1 MSIPFAN
8 AYDELLWRGSIYD
21 ITAGAQDVLRREK
34 ITCYNGFDPTATS
47 LHIGNMVPV
56 LGLVRLQRHGH
67 TPIVVVGGG
76 TGMIGDPGGRAD
88 ERALLDVAQ
97 VERNTDLIRAQ
108 LEQFL
113 DFGAKNNPAMMVNNA
128 DWLLDLRLVEFLR
141 DVGKHLSVNYMTAKE
156 SVKSRLD
163 RDSGISYTEFS
174 YMLLQAYDFLRLY
187 DDYGCTFQMGG
198 SDQWGNILAGVELI
212 RRVHGIEAMEADS
225 GKGRAHAL
233 VYPLIT
239 TASGEKFGKS
249 IGGAPSINPDETSP
263 YRMYQ
268 FFLNTADADVISYLK
283 TFTDVTPGELPELEH
298 GVEAEPQ
305 KRTAQRRLARDITL
319 LLHGRSGL
327 DQAERVT
334 RALFGGDVR
343 DLSASE
349 IEDGFEGAPGG
360 FVAKHEIDN
369 AAVTLQS
376 VAVDQELCSSAGEA
390 RRLVKQGGLYLNGV
404 RVDDSRRPVSVNDLI
419 DGRVFVLRRGS
430 KDHRLMRVR

>member
-8 AYDELLWRGSIYD
+8 AYDELEWRGSIYD
-21 ITAGAQDVLRREK
+21 VTAGAADILRNEK
-34 ITCYNGFDPTATS
+34 VTCYIGFDPSAPS
-47 LHIGNMVPV
+47 LHVGSLVPI
-56 LGLVRLQRHGH
+56 LGLVRMQRHGH
-67 TPIVVVGGG
+67 TPIAIVGGG
-76 TGMIGDPGGRAD
+76 TGMIGDPGGRAE
-88 ERALLDVAQ
+88 ERSLLDAEQ
-97 VERNTDLIRAQ
+97 VGRNTEMIRAQ

-113 DFGAKNNPAMMVNNA
+113 DFNAKGNPARMVNNA

-141 DVGKHLSVNYMTAKE
+141 DIGKHISVNYMTAKE

-187 DDYGCTFQMGG
+187 EDHGCTFQMGG
-198 SDQWGNILAGVELI
+198 SDQWGNILAGVDLI
-212 RRVHGIEAMEADS
+212 RRVHGAAALEADG

-249 IGGAPSINPDETSP
+249 IGSAPTIDPNQTSP
-263 YRMYQ
+263 YRLYQ
-268 FFLNTADADVISYLK
+268 FFLNTADADVIGYLK
-283 TFTDVTPGELPELEH
+283 TFTDITPGDLPELEH
-298 GVEAEPQ
+298 AVATEPG
-305 KRTAQRRLARDITL
+305 RRAAQRKLARDTTL
-319 LLHGRSGL
+319 LVHGQSGL

-334 RALFGGDVR
+334 EALFGGDVT

-349 IEDGFEGAPGG
+349 VEEVFDGAPGG
-360 FVAKHEIDN
+360 QVSKLEIEN

-376 VAVDQELCSSAGEA
+376 VAIEQRLCASAGEA
-390 RRLVKQGGLYLNGV
+390 RRLVQQGGLYLNGV
-404 RVDDSRRPVSVNDLI
+404 RVDDSRRTVTVNDLI

>member
-1 MSIPFAN
+1 MSSPFAN
-8 AYDELLWRGSIYD
+8 AYDELQWRGSIYD
-21 ITAGAQDVLRREK
+21 MTAGAADALRNEK
-34 ITCYNGFDPTATS
+34 VTCYNGFDPTATS
-47 LHIGNMVPV
+47 LHIGSMVPI

-67 TPIVVVGGG
+67 TPIAVVGGG
-76 TGMIGDPGGRAD
+76 TGMIGDPGGRVE
-88 ERALLDVAQ
+88 ERALLDIEQ
-97 VERNTDLIRAQ
+97 IERNTELIRLQ

-113 DFGAKNNPAMMVNNA
+113 DFNAKSNPARLINNA
-128 DWLLDLRLVEFLR
+128 DWLLELRLVEFMR
-141 DVGKHLSVNYMTAKE
+141 DIGKHLSVNYMLAKE

-163 RDSGISYTEFS
+163 RESGISYTEFS

-187 DDYGCTFQMGG
+187 EDYNCTFQMGG

-212 RRVHGIEAMEADS
+212 RRVHGVEAPQA
-225 GKGRAHAL
+225 GIGRSKAHAL

-249 IGGAPSINPDETSP
+249 IGGAPSINPDQTSP
-263 YRMYQ
+263 YRLYQ

-283 TFTDVTPGELPELEH
+283 TFTDVTPNQLPELEH
-298 GVEAEPQ
+298 GLEAEPQ
-305 KRTAQRRLARDITL
+305 KRAAQRQLARDITL
-319 LLHGRSGL
+319 LLHGQNGL

-349 IEDGFEGAPGG
+349 IEDGFDGAPGG
-360 FVAKHEIDN
+360 YISKHEIDN

-376 VAVDQELCSSAGEA
+376 VVIGQDLCTSAGEA
-390 RRLVKQGGLYLNGV
+390 RRLVQQGGLYLNGV
-404 RVDDSRRPVSVNDLI
+404 RVDDSRRTVTSDDLI
-419 DGRVFVLRRGS
+419 DGRVLVLRRGS

>member
-8 AYDELLWRGSIYD
+8 AYDELEWRGSIYD
-21 ITAGAQDVLRREK
+21 ITAGAPDVLRREK

-76 TGMIGDPGGRAD
+76 TGMIGDPGGRAE
-88 ERALLDVAQ
+88 ERSLLDVAQ
-97 VERNTDLIRAQ
+97 VERNTELIRAQ

-113 DFGAKNNPAMMVNNA
+113 DFNARGNPARMVNNA

-141 DVGKHLSVNYMTAKE
+141 DIGKYLSVNYMMAKE

-212 RRVHGIEAMEADS
+212 RRVHGAEAMAAD
-225 GKGRAHAL
+225 GGRGRAHAL

-263 YRMYQ
+263 YRLYQ
-268 FFLNTADADVISYLK
+268 FFLNTADADVIPYLK
-283 TFTDVTPGELPELEH
+283 TFTDITPDQIPELEH
-298 GVEAEPQ
+298 GIEVEPQ

-319 LLHGRSGL
+319 LLHGQSGL

-334 RALFGGDVR
+334 RALFGGDVT

-349 IEDGFEGAPGG
+349 VEEVFEGAPGG
-360 FVAKHEIDN
+360 YIPKHQIDN
-369 AAVTLQS
+369 AAVTLQR
-376 VAVDQELCSSAGEA
+376 VAIDQELCSSAGEA
-390 RRLVKQGGLYLNGV
+390 RRLVQQGGLYLNGV
-404 RVDDSRRPVSVNDLI
+404 RVDDSRRAVTVNDLI
-419 DGRVFVLRRGS
+419 DGRLFVLRRGA

>member
-8 AYDELLWRGSIYD
+8 VYDELEWRGSVYD
-21 ITAGAQDVLRREK
+21 VTAGGADILRNEK
-34 ITCYNGFDPTATS
+34 VTCYIGFDPSAPS
-47 LHIGNMVPV
+47 LHVGSLVPI
-56 LGLVRLQRHGH
+56 LGLVRMQRHGH
-67 TPIVVVGGG
+67 TPIAIVGGG
-76 TGMIGDPGGRAD
+76 TGMIGDPGGRAE
-88 ERALLDVAQ
+88 ERSLLNVEQ
-97 VERNTDLIRAQ
+97 VERNTELIRAQ

-113 DFGAKNNPAMMVNNA
+113 DFNAKGNPARMVNNA

-141 DVGKHLSVNYMTAKE
+141 DIGKHITVNYMTAKE

-187 DDYGCTFQMGG
+187 EDHGCTFQMGG
-198 SDQWGNILAGVELI
+198 SDQWGNILAGVDLI
-212 RRVHGIEAMEADS
+212 RRVHGAAAMEADG

-249 IGGAPSINPDETSP
+249 IGGAPTIDPNETSP
-263 YRMYQ
+263 YRLYQ

-283 TFTDVTPGELPELEH
+283 TFTDITPGDLPELEH
-298 GVEAEPQ
+298 GVANEPG
-305 KRTAQRRLARDITL
+305 KRAAQRKLARDTTRL
-319 LLHGRSGL
+319 VHGQSGL

-334 RALFGGDVR
+334 RALFGGAVT

-349 IEDGFEGAPGG
+349 VEEVFEGAPGG
-360 FVAKHEIDN
+360 QIPKHEIEN

-376 VAVDQELCSSAGEA
+376 VAIDQDLCSSAAEA
-390 RRLVKQGGLYLNGV
+390 RRLVQQGGLYLNGV
-404 RVDDSRRPVSVNDLI
+404 RVDDSRRAVTVNDLI

-430 KDHRLMRVR
+430 KDHRLMRVS

>member
-1 MSIPFAN
+1 MSSPFAN
-8 AYDELLWRGSIYD
+8 AYDELQWRGSIYD
-21 ITAGAQDVLRREK
+21 MTAGAADALRNEK
-34 ITCYNGFDPTATS
+34 VTCYNGFDPTATS
-47 LHIGNMVPV
+47 LHIGSMVPI

-67 TPIVVVGGG
+67 TPIAVVGGG
-76 TGMIGDPGGRAD
+76 TGMIGDPGGRAE
-88 ERALLDVAQ
+88 ERALLDIEQ
-97 VERNTDLIRAQ
+97 IERNTELIRLQ

-113 DFGAKNNPAMMVNNA
+113 DFNAKSNPARLINNA
-128 DWLLDLRLVEFLR
+128 DWLLELRLVEFMR
-141 DVGKHLSVNYMTAKE
+141 DIGKHLSVNYMLAKE

-163 RDSGISYTEFS
+163 RESGISYTEFS

-187 DDYGCTFQMGG
+187 EDYNCTFQMGG

-212 RRVHGIEAMEADS
+212 RRVHGVEAPQA
-225 GKGRAHAL
+225 GIGRSKAHAL

-249 IGGAPSINPDETSP
+249 IGGAPSINPDQTSP
-263 YRMYQ
+263 YRLYQ

-283 TFTDVTPGELPELEH
+283 TFTDVTPNQLPELEH
-298 GVEAEPQ
+298 GLEAEPQ
-305 KRTAQRRLARDITL
+305 KRAAQRQLARDITL
-319 LLHGRSGL
+319 LLHGQNGL

-349 IEDGFEGAPGG
+349 IEDGFDGAPGG
-360 FVAKHEIDN
+360 YISKHEIDN

-376 VAVDQELCSSAGEA
+376 VVIGQDLCTSAGEA
-390 RRLVKQGGLYLNGV
+390 RRLVQQGGLYLNGV
-404 RVDDSRRPVSVNDLI
+404 RVVDSRRTVTSDDLI
-419 DGRVFVLRRGS
+419 DGRVLVLRRGS

>member
-1 MSIPFAN
+1 MSSPFAN
-8 AYDELLWRGSIYD
+8 AYDELHWRGSIYD
-21 ITAGAQDVLRREK
+21 MTAGAADALRNEK
-34 ITCYNGFDPTATS
+34 VTCYNGFDPTATS

-67 TPIVVVGGG
+67 TPIAVVGGG
-76 TGMIGDPGGRAD
+76 TGMIGDPGGRAE
-88 ERALLDVAQ
+88 ERALLDIEQ
-97 VERNTDLIRAQ
+97 IERNTELIRLQ

-113 DFGAKNNPAMMVNNA
+113 DFNAKGNPARLINNA
-128 DWLLDLRLVEFLR
+128 DWLLELRLVEFMR
-141 DVGKHLSVNYMTAKE
+141 DIGKHLSVNYMLAKE

-163 RDSGISYTEFS
+163 RESGISYTEFS

-187 DDYGCTFQMGG
+187 EDYNCTFQMGG

-212 RRVHGIEAMEADS
+212 RRVHGVEAPQA
-225 GKGRAHAL
+225 GIGRSKAHAL

-249 IGGAPSINPDETSP
+249 IGGAPSINPDQTSP
-263 YRMYQ
+263 YRLYQ

-283 TFTDVTPGELPELEH
+283 TFTDVTPNHLPELEH
-298 GVEAEPQ
+298 GLEAEPQ
-305 KRTAQRRLARDITL
+305 KRAAQRQLARDITL
-319 LLHGRSGL
+319 LLHGQDGL

-349 IEDGFEGAPGG
+349 IEDGFDGAPGG
-360 FVAKHEIDN
+360 YISKDKIDN

-376 VAVDQELCSSAGEA
+376 VVIGQDLCSSAGEA
-390 RRLVKQGGLYLNGV
+390 RRLVQQGGLYLNGV
-404 RVDDSRRPVSVNDLI
+404 RVDDSRRTVTTDDLI
-419 DGRVFVLRRGS
+419 DGRVLVLRRGS

>member
-1 MSIPFAN
+1 MSSPFAN
-8 AYDELLWRGSIYD
+8 AYDELHWRGSIYD
-21 ITAGAQDVLRREK
+21 LTAGAADALRNEK
-34 ITCYNGFDPTATS
+34 VTCYNGFDPTATS
-47 LHIGNMVPV
+47 LHIGNMVPI

-67 TPIVVVGGG
+67 TPIAVVGGG
-76 TGMIGDPGGRAD
+76 TGMIGDPGGRAE
-88 ERALLDVAQ
+88 ERALLDVEQ
-97 VERNTDLIRAQ
+97 IERNTELIRLQ

-113 DFGAKNNPAMMVNNA
+113 DFNARGNPARLINNA
-128 DWLLDLRLVEFLR
+128 DWLLELRLVEFMR
-141 DVGKHLSVNYMTAKE
+141 DIGKHLSVNYMLAKE

-163 RDSGISYTEFS
+163 RESGISYTEFS

-187 DDYGCTFQMGG
+187 EDYDCTFQMGG

-212 RRVHGIEAMEADS
+212 RRVHGVEATQAGIGRS
-225 GKGRAHAL
+225 KGHAL

-263 YRMYQ
+263 YRLYQ
-268 FFLNTADADVISYLK
+268 FFLNTADDDVISYLK
-283 TFTDVTPGELPELEH
+283 TFTDVTPNQLPELEH
-298 GVEAEPQ
+298 GLEAEPQ
-305 KRTAQRRLARDITL
+305 KRAAQRQLARDITL
-319 LLHGRSGL
+319 LLHGQNGL

-349 IEDGFEGAPGG
+349 IEDGFDGAPGG
-360 FVAKHEIDN
+360 YISKHEIDS

-376 VAVDQELCSSAGEA
+376 VAIGQELCSSAGEA
-390 RRLVKQGGLYLNGV
+390 RRLVQQGGLYLNGV
-404 RVDDSRRPVSVNDLI
+404 RVDDSRRTVTTDDLI
-419 DGRVFVLRRGS
+419 DGRVLVLRRGS

>member
-1 MSIPFAN
+1 MSNQFAN

-21 ITAGAQDVLRREK
+21 ATAGAADALRNEK
-34 ITCYNGFDPTATS
+34 VTCYNGFDPTATS

-67 TPIVVVGGG
+67 TPIAVVGGG

-88 ERALLDVAQ
+88 ERALLDVEQ
-97 VERNTDLIRAQ
+97 VERNTELIRAQ

-113 DFGAKNNPAMMVNNA
+113 DFNAKANPARMINNA

-141 DVGKHLSVNYMTAKE
+141 DIGKHLSVNYMTAKE

-212 RRVHGIEAMEADS
+212 RRVHGIEAMEADG

-263 YRMYQ
+263 YRLYQ
-268 FFLNTADADVISYLK
+268 FFLNTADADVIPYLK
-283 TFTDVTPGELPELEH
+283 TFTDVTPDQLPELEH

-305 KRTAQRRLARDITL
+305 KRAAQRRLARDITL
-319 LLHGRSGL
+319 LLHGQNGL

-349 IEDGFEGAPGG
+349 IEDGFDGAPGG
-360 FVAKHEIDN
+360 YILKHEFDN

-376 VAVDQELCSSAGEA
+376 VAIDQGLCSSAGEA
-390 RRLVKQGGLYLNGV
+390 RRLVQQGGLYLNGV
-404 RVDDSRRPVSVNDLI
+404 RVDDARRTLSVDDLI
-419 DGRVFVLRRGS
+419 DGRVLVLRRGS

>member
-8 AYDELLWRGSIYD
+8 VYDELEWRGSVYD
-21 ITAGAQDVLRREK
+21 VTAGAADILRNEK
-34 ITCYNGFDPTATS
+34 VTCYIGFDPSAPS
-47 LHIGNMVPV
+47 LHVGSLVPI
-56 LGLVRLQRHGH
+56 LGLVRMQRHGH
-67 TPIVVVGGG
+67 TPIAIVGGG
-76 TGMIGDPGGRAD
+76 TGMIGDPGGRAE
-88 ERALLDVAQ
+88 ERSLLDVEQ
-97 VERNTDLIRAQ
+97 VERNTELIRAQ

-113 DFGAKNNPAMMVNNA
+113 DFNAKGNAARMVNNA

-141 DVGKHLSVNYMTAKE
+141 DIGKHITVNYMTAKE

-187 DDYGCTFQMGG
+187 EDHGCTFQMGG
-198 SDQWGNILAGVELI
+198 SDQWGNILAGVDLI
-212 RRVHGIEAMEADS
+212 RRVHGAAAMEADGS
-225 GKGRAHAL
+225 KGRAHAL

-249 IGGAPSINPDETSP
+249 IGGAPTIDPNETSP
-263 YRMYQ
+263 YRLYQ
-268 FFLNTADADVISYLK
+268 FFLNTADADVIGYLK
-283 TFTDVTPGELPELEH
+283 TFTDITPDELPELEH
-298 GVEAEPQ
+298 AVAAEPG
-305 KRTAQRRLARDITL
+305 KRAAQRKLARDVTL
-319 LLHGRSGL
+319 LVHGHSGL

-334 RALFGGDVR
+334 RALFGGDVT

-349 IEDGFEGAPGG
+349 VEEVFESAPGG
-360 FVAKHEIDN
+360 QVSKREIEN

-376 VAVDQELCSSAGEA
+376 VAIDQDLCASAGEA
-390 RRLVKQGGLYLNGV
+390 RRLVRQGGLYLNGV
-404 RVDDSRRPVSVNDLI
+404 RVDDSRRTVTVNDLI

>member
-1 MSIPFAN
+1 MSSPYAN
-8 AYDELLWRGSIYD
+8 AYDELHWRGSIYD
-21 ITAGAQDVLRREK
+21 MTAGAADALRNDK
-34 ITCYNGFDPTATS
+34 VTCYNGFDPTATS
-47 LHIGNMVPV
+47 LHIGSMVPI

-67 TPIVVVGGG
+67 TPIAVVGGG
-76 TGMIGDPGGRAD
+76 TGMIGDPGGRAE
-88 ERALLDVAQ
+88 ERALLDIEQ
-97 VERNTDLIRAQ
+97 IERNTELIRLQ

-113 DFGAKNNPAMMVNNA
+113 DFNAKSNPARLINNA
-128 DWLLDLRLVEFLR
+128 DWLLELRLVEFMR
-141 DVGKHLSVNYMTAKE
+141 DIGKHLSVNYMLAKE

-163 RDSGISYTEFS
+163 RESGISYTEFS

-187 DDYGCTFQMGG
+187 EDYNCTFQMGG

-212 RRVHGIEAMEADS
+212 RRVHGVEAPQA
-225 GKGRAHAL
+225 GIGRSKAHAL

-249 IGGAPSINPDETSP
+249 IGGAPSINPDQTSP
-263 YRMYQ
+263 YRLYQ

-283 TFTDVTPGELPELEH
+283 TFTDVTPNQLPELEH
-298 GVEAEPQ
+298 GLEAEPQ
-305 KRTAQRRLARDITL
+305 KRAAQRQLARDITL
-319 LLHGRSGL
+319 LLHGQNGL

-349 IEDGFEGAPGG
+349 IEDGFDGAPGG
-360 FVAKHEIDN
+360 YISKHEIDN

-376 VAVDQELCSSAGEA
+376 VVIGQDLCTSAGEA
-390 RRLVKQGGLYLNGV
+390 RRLVQQGGLYLNGV
-404 RVDDSRRPVSVNDLI
+404 RVDDSRRTVTSDDLI
-419 DGRVFVLRRGS
+419 DGRVLVLRRGS